1 MLSIT
6 EIKKRLPKDFI
17 ENLYEDYS
25 PLIVDK
31 ILIGMREDRFTT
43 LRVNTI
49 KYNIQDLMKYFKQ
62 INIKFERIPWY
73 TDGLIIKNAS
83 EKDIM
88 KLDIYKNGQIYLQSI
103 SSMVPP
109 YILNPKPNEKVL
121 DLTAAPR
128 KQDDSNCSTNE

>member
-17 ENLYEDYS
+17 ENLYENYN

-31 ILIGMREDRFTT
+31 ILIGMKEERFTT

-88 KLDIYKNGQIYLQSI
+88 KLDIFKKRSNIFTKHIKHGTSIYIKSKTKRQSTRPN
-103 SSMVPP
+103 SSTT
-109 YILNPKPNEKVL
+109 E
-121 DLTAAPR
+121 A
-128 KQDDSNCSTNE
+128 KQHK

>member
-1 MLSIT
+1 MPSIT
-6 EIKKRLPKDFI
+6 EIKKRLPENFI
-17 ENLYEDYS
+17 ENLYETYS

-31 ILIGMREDRFTT
+31 ILIGMKEDRLTT

-73 TDGLIIKNAS
+73 KDGLIIKNAN
-83 EKDIM
+83 EKEIQ
-88 KLDIYKNGQIYLQSI
+88 KLEIYQKGYIYLQSI

-109 YILNPKPNEKVL
+109 VILNPISGEKVL

-128 KQDDSNCSTNE
+128 K

>member
-6 EIKKRLPKDFI
+6 EIKKRLPNDFI
-17 ENLYEDYS
+17 ENLYEKYS

-31 ILIGMREDRFTT
+31 ILLGMREPRYTS

-49 KYNIQDLMKYFKQ
+49 KYNIQDLMKYFKE

-73 TDGLIIKNAS
+73 KDGLIIKNAT
-83 EKDIM
+83 EKEIQ
-88 KLDIYKNGQIYLQSI
+88 KLDIYQKGYIYLQSI

-109 YILNPKPNEKVL
+109 YILSPNPGDKVL

-128 KQDDSNCSTNE
+128 K